1 MSDVEDI
8 LNAHTPEVQQMAAA
22 LRKLVKEAAPE
33 LEEEGK
39 RGWGNILYKAGEV
52 VCAISPHKDH
62 INVNFY
68 KGTSLSDPNHL
79 LEGTGKALRHVKIN
93 SLDTM
98 PTEALTQLIQEA
110 YQLRNA

>member
-1 MSDVEDI
+1 MSDIEDM
-8 LNAHTPEVQQMAAA
+8 LNAHTPEVQQLASA
-22 LRKLVKEAAPE
+22 LRKLVKETVPE

-39 RGWGNILYKAGEV
+39 RGWGNIMYKAGEV

-62 INVNFY
+62 VNVNFY

-79 LEGTGKALRHVKIN
+79 LEGTGKSLRHVKIL
-93 SLDTM
+93 SLETI
-98 PTEALTQLIQEA
+98 PTEALAQLIQEA